1 MLLAT
6 ICTSAEIN
14 VSKSTMKILEQ
25 CVRNLFKEHNKDIRM
40 TH

>member
-6 ICTSAEIN
+6 ICTSGEIN
-14 VSKSTMKILEQ
+14 VSKSKMKILEQ
-25 CVRNLFKEHNKDIRM
+25 CARNLFKENNKDIRM